1 MKKSVDF
8 IADVCYNSSV
18 SSVFSRFGRKTTKTK
33 NKILY

>member
-8 IADVCYNSSV
+8 IANVCYNSTI
-18 SSVFSRFGRKTTKTK
+18 SSEFSRFGRKNDKNK